1 MHNQKK
7 VLTDYRSMLSLT
19 SLTAVEFFVLLAVFD
34 ELWQR
39 YHAQYDLKGERRQI
53 KKYQEHNSMSL
64 QGSLDKLFFVLVYLK
79 QNPLQHYHGFSFG
92 MSQGKVSQ
100 WLKVLLPILEQSL
113 HQLQMLPCREPSHF
127 YLSLRLLS
135 GQVLFMDVTERAI
148 PRSID
153 AERQRHEYSGKKG
166 CHTLKNL
173 LVSQQQNQ
181 ILYLSA
187 TVAGSMHDKA
197 LADEMEL
204 EFLPQQCLLL
214 DLGFKGYEPEGA
226 QTLLP
231 IKKPPHREL
240 SEVDKCYNQL
250 LASVRVKVE
259 HVMAGVKRIRIVKDK
274 IRLHGEL
281 TRDKVMLIACGLHN
295 LRSAHRN
302 LS

>member
-19 SLTAVEFFVLLAVFD
+19 SLTAAEFFELLAVFD
-34 ELWQR
+34 NLWQR
-39 YHAQYDLKGERRQI
+39 YHGQYDLKGARRRI
-53 KKYQEHNSMSL
+53 KKYQEHDSMSL
-64 QGSLDKLFFVLVYLK
+64 KGSLDKLFFVLMYLK
-79 QNPLQHYHGFSFG
+79 QNPLQAYHGFCFG
-92 MSQGKVSQ
+92 MSQGKVCQ
-100 WLKVLLPILEQSL
+100 WLRVLLPLLEQSL
-113 HQLQMLPCREPSHF
+113 HRLQMLPSREPSHF

-135 GQVLFMDVTERAI
+135 GQVLFMDATERAI
-148 PRSID
+148 PRSVD
-153 AERQRHEYSGKKG
+153 WERQKHEYSGKQHG
-166 CHTLKNL
+166 HTLKNL
-173 LVSQQQNQ
+173 LVSQQQNR

-204 EFLPQQCLLL
+204 EFLPQQSLLL
-214 DLGFKGYEPEGA
+214 DLGFMGYEPEGA

-231 IKKPPHREL
+231 IKKPYKGQL
-240 SEVDKCYNQL
+240 SAADKLYNQL

-274 IRLHGEL
+274 IRLQGEQI
-281 TRDKVMLIACGLHN
+281 RDKVMLIACGLHN
-295 LRSAHRN
+295 LRIAHRN

>member
-19 SLTAVEFFVLLAVFD
+19 SLTAAEFFELLAVFD
-34 ELWQR
+34 ELWQL
-39 YHAQYDLKGERRQI
+39 YHAHHDLKGGRRRI
-53 KKYQEHNSMSL
+53 KKFSEHGSMSL
-64 QGSLDKLFFVLVYLK
+64 QGSLDKLFFVLLYLK
-79 QNPLQHYHGFSFG
+79 QNPLQHYHGFCFS

-100 WLKVLLPILEQSL
+100 WLRVLLPILEQAL

-135 GQVLFMDVTERAI
+135 GQVLLMDATERGI
-148 PRSID
+148 PRSVVR
-153 AERQRHEYSGKKG
+153 ERQRHEYSGKQHG
-166 CHTLKNL
+166 HTLKNL
-173 LVSQQQNQ
+173 LVSQQQNR

-204 EFLPQQCLLL
+204 EFLPQQSLLL
-214 DLGFKGYEPEGA
+214 DLGFIGYEPEGA

-231 IKKPPHREL
+231 IKKLRHREL
-240 SEVDKCYNQL
+240 AEVDKCYNRL

-281 TRDKVMLIACGLHN
+281 IRDSVMLIACGLHN
-295 LRSAHRN
+295 LRIAHRN

>member
-7 VLTDYRSMLSLT
+7 VLTNYRSMLSLT
-19 SLTAVEFFVLLAVFD
+19 SLTAAEFFELFAVFD

-39 YHAQYDLKGERRQI
+39 YHAQYDLKGEQRQI
-53 KKYQEHNSMSL
+53 KKYREHGSMSL

-100 WLKVLLPILEQSL
+100 WLRVLLPLVEQSL
-113 HQLQMLPCREPSHF
+113 HQSQMLPSREPCHF
-127 YLSLRLLS
+127 YLSLRMLS
-135 GQVLFMDVTERAI
+135 GQVLFMDATERAI
-148 PRSID
+148 PRSVD
-153 AERQRHEYSGKKG
+153 SERQRHEYSGKKG
-166 CHTLKNL
+166 CHTVKNL
-173 LVSQQQNQ
+173 LVSQLQNK

-187 TVAGSMHDKA
+187 TVTGSMHDKA

-204 EFLPQQCLLL
+204 EFLPEQCLLL
-214 DLGFKGYEPEGA
+214 DLGFMGYEPEGA

-231 IKKPPHREL
+231 IKKPHHTEL
-240 SEVDKCYNQL
+240 NHGDKLYNQL

-281 TRDKVMLIACGLHN
+281 IRDKVMLIACGLHN
-295 LRSAHRN
+295 LRIAHRN

>member
-19 SLTAVEFFVLLAVFD
+19 SLTATEFFELLAVFD
-34 ELWQR
+34 NLWQR
-39 YHAQYDLKGERRQI
+39 YHGQYDLKGERRRI
-53 KKYQEHNSMSL
+53 KKYEEHHSMSL

-100 WLKVLLPILEQSL
+100 WLRVLLPLLEQSL
-113 HQLQMLPCREPSHF
+113 HRLQLLPCREPSHF

-135 GQVLFMDVTERAI
+135 GQVLFMDATERAI
-148 PRSID
+148 PRSVD
-153 AERQRHEYSGKKG
+153 SERQRHEYSGKQHG
-166 CHTLKNL
+166 HTLKNL
-173 LVSQQQNQ
+173 LVSQEQNQ

-187 TVAGSMHDKA
+187 TIAGSVHDKA

-214 DLGFKGYEPEGA
+214 DLGFIGYEPQGA
-226 QTLLP
+226 HKLLP
-231 IKKPPHREL
+231 VKKPHQGEL
-240 SEVDKCYNQL
+240 SEGDKLYNRL

-274 IRLHGEL
+274 IRLHGDL
-281 TRDKVMLIACGLHN
+281 IRDKVMLIACGLHN
-295 LRSAHRN
+295 LRIAHRN

>member
-19 SLTAVEFFVLLAVFD
+19 SLTAAEFFELLAVFD
-34 ELWQR
+34 SLWQR
-39 YHAQYDLKGERRQI
+39 YHRQYDLKGERRRI
-53 KKYQEHNSMSL
+53 KKYNEHSSISL
-64 QGSLDKLFFVLVYLK
+64 KGSLDKLFFVLMYLK
-79 QNPLQHYHGFSFG
+79 QNPLQAYHGFCFE

-100 WLKVLLPILEQSL
+100 WLRVLLPLLEQSL
-113 HQLQMLPCREPSHF
+113 HRLQMMPCREPSQF

-135 GQVLFMDVTERAI
+135 GQVLFMDATERAI
-148 PRSID
+148 PRSVD
-153 AERQRHEYSGKKG
+153 SERQRHEYSGKKG

-204 EFLPQQCLLL
+204 EFLPEQCLLL
-214 DLGFKGYEPEGA
+214 DLGFMGYEPEGI

-231 IKKPPHREL
+231 IKKPHHREL
-240 SEVDKCYNQL
+240 NQVDKLYNRL

-259 HVMAGVKRIRIVKDK
+259 HVMAGVKRIRIVKDI

-281 TRDKVMLIACGLHN
+281 IRDKVMLIACGLHN
-295 LRSAHRN
+295 LRMALRN